1 VHRLGKF
8 HVLRQGIVILIALGC
23 GACAS
28 SQARNVPGQHAY
40 IPYDKPSD
48 VDVEPVRPV
57 GSSRY
62 QQPRMADYYQYDQT
76 ELDLATP
83 LPSSPPSGR

>member
-1 VHRLGKF
+1 MRRLGKY
-8 HVLRQGIVILIALGC
+8 HILCQGIVILTALGC

-28 SQARNVPGQHAY
+28 SQARHASGQHDNTS
-40 IPYDKPSD
+40 YDKPSE

-57 GSSRY
+57 GNSRY

-76 ELDLATP
+76 ELDLAIPPP
-83 LPSSPPSGR
+83 LSPPPGR